1 MFTPLRIITG
11 YTFLSSGL
19 SVDKTVGYLKKTN
32 YLGAGICDRGVLY
45 GLAEFY
51 HLMKGIDKKP
61 IVGIELVIDSLVCAI
76 YIISEESYR
85 DMCQL
90 SALLDEYEVSLKDIE
105 RFTKNS
111 LVVIDTSTDSFQALF
126 ENDLEM
132 RKKLLSF
139 SKAFKECYLGIEV
152 ISKEDKLKADRV
164 RKFARQYPYPLV
176 AFPKIRYKKEEDAI
190 SIKIAEAIRD
200 SANLEEKSATGEECF
215 HDESYYQQRYTKEEI
230 DNTEKILSSST
241 FDYFM
246 KRGKMIH
253 YSDESD
259 KNLLK
264 ERAFKG
270 LESKNLANQ
279 EYVERLNYELEV
291 IEEMGYNDYFLVV
304 ADYVR
309 YARENH
315 ILTGPGRGS
324 AGGSLV
330 AYALGIT
337 TIDPIKHSLRFE
349 RFLNKSRKSMPD
361 IDVDFADNRRDEVVE
376 YVREKY
382 GKNRVANIV
391 TFQTIGAKQALRDI
405 GRVYQYKN
413 SHIDRLC
420 KMLGKSDVSLRESYL
435 TNKIFKEE
443 VDRDK
448 YVLEIVTLASKI
460 EGLPRQSG
468 QHAAGIVLNDEPLEN
483 AIPITKDF
491 DGNYIVQY
499 EMTYLEE
506 DGFLKMDFLGLKNLT
521 IIDNCVALINRT
533 EHLHL
538 DPFNLDW
545 DKKEAYEVISRGE
558 TMGLFQIESEGML
571 KSIREIQP
579 TCFDDIVALLA
590 LFRPGPMSSIPMY
603 AKRKKGLEKVTYLS
617 KDMERILAP
626 TYGIIV
632 YQEQINEIATTM
644 AALSPDEA
652 DNFRRAVSKKDAT
665 KMVGLEREFIEGAK
679 KNGYSEKDSKETF
692 KLIEKF
698 AEYGFNKSHAV
709 GYAVV
714 TVEMAYLK
722 ALYPLQFYACILDST
737 SGSDPKFNQYL
748 VEMRKNNYNVALPS
762 INYST
767 ARFEIKDNTLLYPLT
782 GIKGLNVPNAYDI
795 LREREINGKFEDFY
809 SFVTRMFPYHFTEN
823 MVTKL
828 IDAGA
833 FDEMNPSRASL
844 RASILYAFQLAKLSV
859 GENGQLTLG
868 LSLPKPKIIVDKD
881 DLKDN
886 LEREKECL
894 GTNLSKSPLS
904 YRQDL
909 LAANEVT
916 PLEKVTAYNKTY
928 NVAGMVLS
936 VKKITTKN
944 KQNMAY
950 IKIFDDVTELEVT
963 VFPSLYEKVFDLL
976 TNYNCLLIRGKKD
989 QQSFIAEDIKLL
1001 EESI

>member
-19 SVDKTVGYLKKTN
+19 TVDKTINHLKKSN
-32 YLGAGICDRGVLY
+32 YQGAGICDRGVLY

-51 HLMKGIDKKP
+51 HRMKEIDKKP
-61 IVGIELVIDSLVCAI
+61 IVGMELVVDSLVCSL

-85 DMCQL
+85 DLCQL
-90 SALLDEYEVSLKDIE
+90 TALLDEYEVSLSEIE
-105 RFTKNS
+105 RYTKNS
-111 LVVIDTSTDSFQALF
+111 LVVIDTSTDSFQSLF
-126 ENDLEM
+126 DNDYEM
-132 RKKLLSF
+132 RKKLLAF

-152 ISKEDKLKADRV
+152 NTQEDKLKADKV
-164 RKFARQYPYPLV
+164 RKFASEYPYPLV
-176 AFPKIRYKKEEDAI
+176 AFPKIKYEKEEDAI
-190 SIKIAEAIRD
+190 SLKIVEAIKD
-200 SANLEEKSATGEECF
+200 NSTLEEKSATGPECF
-215 HDESYYQQRYTKEEI
+215 HDETYYQQRYTQEEI
-230 DNTEKILSSST
+230 DNTEKILSTST
-241 FDYFM
+241 FDYFV
-246 KRGKMIH
+246 KRGKLIH
-253 YSDESD
+253 YSQNADE
-259 KNLLK
+259 NLLK
-264 ERAFKG
+264 ETAFKG
-270 LESKNLANQ
+270 LEEKNLANQ
-279 EYVERLNYELEV
+279 EYVDRLNYELQV
-291 IEEMGYNDYFLVV
+291 IDEMGYNDYFLVV

-309 YARENH
+309 YARENE

-337 TIDPIKHSLRFE
+337 SIDPIKNGLRFE

-361 IDVDFADNRRDEVVE
+361 IDVDFADNRRDEVVD

-405 GRVYQYKN
+405 GRVYQYKD

-420 KMLGKSDVSLRESYL
+420 KMLGRSDQTLRDSYRSI
-435 TNKIFKEE
+435 KMFREE

-448 YVLEIVTLASKI
+448 YVLEIVSLASKI

-468 QHAAGIVLNDEPLEN
+468 LHAAGIVLNDEPLEN
-483 AIPITKDF
+483 AIPVTKDF
-491 DGNYIVQY
+491 DDNYIVQY
-499 EMTYLEE
+499 EMGYLEE
-506 DGFLKMDFLGLKNLT
+506 EGFLKMDFLGLRNLT
-521 IIDNCVALINRT
+521 TIDNCVQLINRRRG
-533 EHLHL
+533 LHL

-545 DKKEAYEVISRGE
+545 DQEEAYELISRGE

-571 KSIREIQP
+571 KSIKEIQP

-590 LFRPGPMSSIPMY
+590 LFRPGPMSSIPDY

-617 KDMERILAP
+617 SDMERILAP

-652 DNFRRAVSKKDAT
+652 DNFRRAVSKKDAS
-665 KMVGLEREFIEGAK
+665 KMVGLETEFIEGAK
-679 KNGYSEKDSKETF
+679 KNGYSEKDSRDTF

-722 ALYPLQFYACILDST
+722 AFYPLEFYACLLDST
-737 SGSDPKFNQYL
+737 SGSDSKFNQYL
-748 VEMRKNNYNVALPS
+748 VEMRKNQYNIALPS

-767 ARFEIKDNTLLYPLT
+767 ARFQIKDNTLLYPLT
-782 GIKGLNVPNAYDI
+782 GIKGLNTPNAFDI
-795 LREREINGKFEDFY
+795 IKERETNGKFEDFY

-844 RASILYAFQLAKLSV
+844 RASILYAFQLAKLSF
-859 GENGQLTLG
+859 GENGQLNLG
-868 LSLPKPKIIVDKD
+868 LSLPKPKIITDKD
-881 DLKDN
+881 DLREN
-886 LEREKECL
+886 LEKEHEVL
-894 GTNLSKSPLS
+894 GTTLSKNPLS
-904 YRQDL
+904 YQQDL
-909 LAANEVT
+909 LVANHVT
-916 PLEKVTAYNKTY
+916 PLLEVTSLNKTY

-944 KQNMAY
+944 KANMAY
-950 IKIFDDVTELEVT
+950 IKIYDDVTELEVT
-963 VFPSLYEKVFDLL
+963 VFPSLYEKVFPLL
-976 TNYNCLLIRGKKD
+976 TTYNCLLIRGRKD
-989 QQSFIAEDIKLL
+989 AQSFIADDIKLL
-1001 EESI
+1001 EESV